1 MPTEPRFARFRRSPL
16 TEHPGACEVPD
27 SGMCLSTFV
36 VLERAGRD
44 GEVLLG
50 RLDPSAPWWELGA
63 IDPARVERIGE
74 RWMLPSRQLAL
85 FESPDDAAR
94 SILWEQLGVDALELE
109 GPLVFSDPADEPGP
123 GRRDPHWDL
132 HFVYR
137 GRWTAAE
144 PPRNPSWRSLA
155 FVDVRRLG
163 RDEIARGQRDVLE
176 LAEVVPPVGEGP
188 SATGRTRRP

>member
-1 MPTEPRFARFRRSPL
+1 MPTEPRFARFRRAPL
-16 TEHPGACEVPD
+16 TDYPGACEVPD
-27 SGMCLSTFV
+27 NGMCLSTFV
-36 VLERAGRD
+36 VLERPGRD

-50 RLDPSAPWWELGA
+50 RLEPTAPWWELGA
-63 IDPARVERIGE
+63 IDPARLARIGE

-94 SILWEQLGVDALELE
+94 SILADQLGIDALELE
-109 GPLVFSDPADEPGP
+109 GPLVFSDPADAP
-123 GRRDPHWDL
+123 GRSGRDPHWDL

-137 GRWTAAE
+137 GRWSPAE
-144 PPRNPSWRSLA
+144 PPQHPAWRSLA

-176 LAEVVPPVGEGP
+176 LAEVVPPFGGGP
-188 SATGRTRRP
+188 SATGRTRGP